1 VDRVGAD
8 PEAVTLH
15 MQATRPRRLAAH
27 ARRRVTGRAALIT
40 VAFGLSLLAPA
51 PALGAFGF
59 VSTWGTNVDVGGG
72 SGFEVCTATCQAGT
86 AGSGPGG
93 LDLPWGL
100 AVSAAG
106 DVYVP
111 DLNNN
116 RISQY
121 TAAGTFIRAWGKDV
135 DPGGGTG
142 FEVCTTSCKAGTA
155 GGGPGELNQAIGA
168 AVDSAGNVYVTD
180 YMNNRID
187 EFTATGSFVRAWG
200 KDVDPGGGTGFE
212 ICTIACKQG
221 AAGGAAGELNQPI
234 GVAVGRAGDI
244 YVGDTTN
251 QRIQEFTSAGSFVRA
266 WGKDVDPGGGTGF
279 EICSTACKAGAP
291 GGAAGEMTNPTA
303 VAVSLT
309 GDVHVADGSNLR
321 VDQFTSTGT
330 FVRAWGK
337 DVDPGGATVFEIC
350 TTSCKTGANGF
361 GPGEFNTPQA
371 IAVDGAGN
379 VYVAENSS
387 DRVQQFT
394 STGLF
399 TRTWGEDVD
408 STGGTG
414 FEVCTATCQFGQS
427 SGLAGSFNTPLGV
440 ATDCRGDIYVSDTN
454 NHRVEKFGDPATP
467 LPPCIATGPGGATG
481 GGGPRPLAALSRLR
495 VSPTAFRAAARG
507 PAATSAARAPV
518 GARVTY
524 RLTQASSV
532 RFKIQRRTVGRK
544 VRRGGKGVCVR
555 QTKGNRRRARCTR
568 FVTRGSFTRNGAAGS
583 NSFRLTGRVKGHKLA
598 LGRYRLVAT
607 PTAGGRSG
615 RSATVSFRI
624 VGG

>member
-1 VDRVGAD
+1 MDRVGAD

-72 SGFEVCTATCQAGT
+72 LGFEVCTATCQAGT

-234 GVAVGRAGDI
+234 GVAVGPAGDI

-251 QRIQEFTSAGSFVRA
+251 QRIQEFTSAGVS
-266 WGKDVDPGGGTGF
+266 
-279 EICSTACKAGAP
+279 CAP
-291 GGAAGEMTNPTA
+291 G
-303 VAVSLT
+303 
-309 GDVHVADGSNLR
+309 
-321 VDQFTSTGT
+321 
-330 FVRAWGK
+330 
-337 DVDPGGATVFEIC
+337 
-350 TTSCKTGANGF
+350 
-361 GPGEFNTPQA
+361 
-371 IAVDGAGN
+371 
-379 VYVAENSS
+379 
-387 DRVQQFT
+387 
-394 STGLF
+394 
-399 TRTWGEDVD
+399 
-408 STGGTG
+408 
-414 FEVCTATCQFGQS
+414 
-427 SGLAGSFNTPLGV
+427 
-440 ATDCRGDIYVSDTN
+440 
-454 NHRVEKFGDPATP
+454 
-467 LPPCIATGPGGATG
+467 
-481 GGGPRPLAALSRLR
+481 
-495 VSPTAFRAAARG
+495 ARM
-507 PAATSAARAPV
+507 
-518 GARVTY
+518 
-524 RLTQASSV
+524 
-532 RFKIQRRTVGRK
+532 
-544 VRRGGKGVCVR
+544 
-555 QTKGNRRRARCTR
+555 
-568 FVTRGSFTRNGAAGS
+568 
-583 NSFRLTGRVKGHKLA
+583 
-598 LGRYRLVAT
+598 
-607 PTAGGRSG
+607 
-615 RSATVSFRI
+615 
-624 VGG
+624 